1 MDIFSDSIN
10 YDEVDF
16 TIWYD
21 EDGEPLEI
29 EELTEEEIKNH
40 LISLD
45 RKIKMLPEHENIEIW
60 EEYRR
65 IFKEML

>member
-29 EELTEEEIKNH
+29 EEMTEEEIKNH

>member
-45 RKIKMLPEHENIEIW
+45 RKIKMIPEHENIEIW

-65 IFKEML
+65 IFKEKL

>member
-60 EEYRR
+60 EEYRH

>member
-1 MDIFSDSIN
+1 MDIFSDCLD
-10 YDEVDF
+10 YEDVDF
-16 TIWYD
+16 SVWFD
-21 EDGEPLEI
+21 EDGEGIEI
-29 EELTEEEIKNH
+29 EELEDEEIRNA
-40 LISLD
+40 LIMLD